1 MLISFLKY
9 LSKQLYHM
17 PDFSSLSAIY
27 LHKVIL
33 NLSYVSAPCLFVC
46 LGCMNCFLRD
56 NEMLQDFAELT
67 TLLIKFFVEH
77 YMVELLK
84 KKISCLSFQLHEEFE
99 HMPTPFYFL
108 PNFTVFSPGTRWEF
122 LRLFL

>member
-33 NLSYVSAPCLFVC
+33 NLSYVSAPCLFAC

-67 TLLIKFFVEH
+67 TLLIKVFVEH

-84 KKISCLSFQLHEEFE
+84 KRLAVCLFSYMRSLNICQLLFIFHRISQF
-99 HMPTPFYFL
+99 FL
-108 PNFTVFSPGTRWEF
+108 
-122 LRLFL
+122 